1 MSSLDEAAHVV
12 QLALTPI
19 FLLNGVA
26 ALLNVFSRRLG
37 RVADRANQLKKDPAG
52 DGRELRSLRLRSR
65 ILNFALLAGASAG
78 ALTCCAA
85 LTIFLGT
92 LRNADDGQL
101 LFGFFGCALVC
112 LVIALA
118 AFSFETVLSGRT
130 VRAQTTA
137 GTADTLELPDA
148 QYPAL

>member
-1 MSSLDEAAHVV
+1 VSSLDDAAHVV

-26 ALLNVFSRRLG
+26 SMLNVFARRLG
-37 RVADRANQLKKDPAG
+37 RVADRVNRLKQDPAG
-52 DGRELRSLRLRSR
+52 DGRELRILRLRSR
-65 ILNFALLAGASAG
+65 ILDFAVLAGASAG

-101 LFGFFGCALVC
+101 LFGLFGCALVC

-118 AFSFETVLSGRT
+118 AFSVETVLSGRT
-130 VRAQTTA
+130 VREQTT
-137 GTADTLELPDA
+137 DTLEQPDA
-148 QYPAL
+148 RYPVE